1 MPRYY
6 KDARSFTQ
14 THYGRPFYPRKDWYD
29 SKKKWEGDGNSRY
42 LFNTHARNKYLT
54 SMYYAEDLARIAA
67 MGGMGPS
74 QLSAPAVSAAR
85 QPRQNPY
92 TLMNQLRRRQLTG
105 RQSRKR
111 FYGMVY

>member
-6 KDARSFTQ
+6 KGARSYTQ

-42 LFNTHARNKYLT
+42 LFNTDARNKYLT
-54 SMYYAEDLARIAA
+54 SMYYAEDLARINDIE
-67 MGGMGPS
+67 GRGY
-74 QLSAPAVSAAR
+74 VAAR
-85 QPRQNPY
+85 RKNPY

-105 RQSRKR
+105 RQGRKR
-111 FYGMVY
+111 YYGMVY